1 MSPKWII
8 SSLITDEDSE
18 DSINENNSRKIH
30 QMECDGNGDLTLD
43 HIRLLVE
50 LFYLSYQNGPNTQQM
65 FSLFY
70 WLRYNYNCEEI
81 NQWRSRALLFHN
93 YDKNVSSLL

>member
-1 MSPKWII
+1 
-8 SSLITDEDSE
+8 
-18 DSINENNSRKIH
+18 
-30 QMECDGNGDLTLD
+30 MECDGNGDLTLD
-43 HIRLLVE
+43 LIRLLVE

-81 NQWRSRALLFHN
+81 NQWRSRALLFDN